1 MHSITK
7 KVLLSLIVSTFL
19 VLSLVYFVSYAIQ
32 SSTES
37 ENWNK
42 SVETLDKQVQVILQE
57 PTFAYDKSLIQ
68 SLITALAADIRV
80 DGIVTYDHRGQVL
93 GKVGTLQSDT
103 GLTKKNL
110 PILWTDN
117 EKIGSV
123 DILLNDSLS
132 QGRLSSAITDKIIGL
147 VVSIVLLCFVLLFV
161 LRKIVVKPIEQVSN
175 VLEDIARGGG
185 DLTQRIPYQSSD
197 EIGSLANNFNDFIGT
212 VQNIVRELAGA
223 TSELAGVNERVTHS
237 SQMTHRNT
245 ELQQSQTSDALEHL
259 TQLTSATNEIASNAE
274 LTASNTKNAHQLSS
288 EGQSQMEA
296 NMQQVNTLVDEL
308 DNTSNVVTELRTAS
322 NDIGSVLDV
331 IKSIAEQTNLLAL
344 NAAIEAARAGEYG
357 RGFAV
362 VADEVRALASKTHQ
376 STTEIEGI
384 IDSLQAKAQESF
396 QATHRSKE
404 LAGVA
409 IESTTSTRNLLN
421 EIVEQ
426 MDGINDM
433 NNHIA
438 SASEEQ
444 SHVTSVVTDGMQSLH
459 SGASELAS
467 QARQLEEATVEM
479 ANVEKKLVEQI
490 ARFNY

>member
-19 VLSLVYFVSYAIQ
+19 VLLVVSAGSYSVQ
-32 SSTES
+32 SNAEQDS
-37 ENWNK
+37 WHK
-42 SVETLDKQVQVILQE
+42 SVDTLHKQVQVILQE
-57 PTFAYDKSLIQ
+57 PAFAYDKSLIQ
-68 SLITALAADIRV
+68 SLITALAADIRI
-80 DGIVTYDHRGQVL
+80 DGIVVYDHRGQEL
-93 GKVGTLQSDT
+93 GQVGTLKSTT
-103 GLTKKNL
+103 GNSKENL
-110 PILWTDN
+110 PIIWTDN

-123 DILLNDSLS
+123 DILLNDIES
-132 QGRLSSAITDKIIGL
+132 QDRLSTAITEKTIGL
-147 VVSIVLLCFVLLFV
+147 IVSIILLCLVLLFV
-161 LRKIVVKPIEQVSN
+161 LRKIVVHPIEQLNN

-185 DLTQRIPYQSSD
+185 DLTQRIPIKSND
-197 EIGSLANNFNDFIGT
+197 EIGALGNNFNDFIGT
-212 VQNIVRELAGA
+212 IQNIVKEMASA
-223 TSELAGVNERVTHS
+223 TSELAGVSDQVTRS
-237 SQMTHRNT
+237 SQSTHKNT
-245 ELQQSQTSDALEHL
+245 EQQQIQTSDALEHL
-259 TQLTSATNEIASNAE
+259 TQLTEATNEIASNAE

-308 DNTSNVVTELRTAS
+308 DNTSNVVTELRTATTG
-322 NDIGSVLDV
+322 IGSVLDV

-362 VADEVRALASKTHQ
+362 VADEVRTLASRTQ
-376 STTEIEGI
+376 DSTQEIEGI
-384 IDSLQAKAQESF
+384 IVSLQSKAQESF

-459 SGASELAS
+459 SGASELAV
-467 QARQLEEATVEM
+467 QAKQLEEATVEM
-479 ANVEKKLVEQI
+479 AKVEKKLVEQI
-490 ARFNY
+490 SRFTY